1 MSVITISR
9 QFGSGGDEIAR
20 QVSQVLEYHIFDKH
34 MIREAAKA
42 SGLADVVDN
51 LTDDVLDYSED
62 NHQVRGFLDILFGKM
77 PVLPYVGV
85 WPDDLAVS
93 YTLEEL
99 RLQQVDSLR
108 LVQKAIQSAYQ
119 VGNMVIVGRGGQVLL
134 KDQPDVF
141 HIRIVAPLEYRR
153 QRIEEQLRQTVGQ
166 IAGQSATESSDPQA
180 QAKELIA
187 QRDAASADYLQSYY
201 HARWDDPL
209 LYHLVL
215 NTGKMSMDQAV
226 QIIVKLAQPH
236 PMPAL

>member
-20 QVSQVLEYHIFDKH
+20 QVSQVLGYHIFDKY

-42 SGLADVVDN
+42 AGLSDAAVSIADDA
-51 LTDDVLDYSED
+51 LDYSED

-85 WPDDLAVS
+85 WPDDLTVS

-99 RLQQVDSLR
+99 RLQQVDSLL
-108 LVQKAIQSAYQ
+108 LVQKAIQSAYE
-119 VGNMVIVGRGGQVLL
+119 VGSMVIVGRGGQVLL

-141 HIRIVAPLEYRR
+141 HIRIVAPMEYRL
-153 QRIEEQLRQTVGQ
+153 QYIETQLK
-166 IAGQSATESSDPQA
+166 QSTGVLSDT

-187 QRDAASADYLQSYY
+187 QRDAASADYLQSNY
-201 HARWDDPL
+201 HTRWDDPL

-215 NTGKMSMDQAV
+215 NTGKLGLDQAV
-226 QIIVKLAQPH
+226 QMIVKLAQQH
-236 PMPAL
+236 LMPAA